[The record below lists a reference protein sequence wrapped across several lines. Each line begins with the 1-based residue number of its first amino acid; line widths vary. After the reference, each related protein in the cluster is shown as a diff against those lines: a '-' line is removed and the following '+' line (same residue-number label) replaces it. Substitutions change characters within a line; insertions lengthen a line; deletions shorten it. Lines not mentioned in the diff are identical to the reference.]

1 MFNSPYPY
9 KYKFSK
15 KVIFDTIEYT
25 EFIYTF
31 WGKGN
36 EKYIVKVEK
45 YIHNLLI
52 LKFYPKKYAD
62 SKSKY
67 QLRTNCHDVFRILAT
82 CLAVMVEMYEQDN
95 SISFGF
101 MGANFEGEDMFKN
114 KRFRVYLKMIKRL
127 FSDEKFEY
135 YEYPDD
141 SCFMMLNRKHEKL
154 DAIQNDIEILF
165 QAMQN
170 NN

>member
-15 KVIFDTIEYT
+15 KIAFEEVEYT
-25 EFIYTF
+25 EFVYTF
-31 WGKGN
+31 WGKSN
-36 EKYIVKVEK
+36 EKYIVKIEK
-45 YIHNLLI
+45 YIHNLHI
-52 LKFYPKKYAD
+52 LKFYPKKYAHSPD
-62 SKSKY
+62 KY
-67 QLRTNCHDVFRILAT
+67 HLRTNSHDVPRILAT
-82 CLAVMVEMYEQDN
+82 CLAIMIEMYRQDN

-101 MGANFEGEDMFKN
+101 MGANFEGEEMLRN
-114 KRFRVYLKMIKRL
+114 KRFRVYLKMIQRL

-135 YEYPDD
+135 YEYPED
-141 SCFMMLNRKHEKL
+141 SCFMMLNRKHQDL

-165 QAMQN
+165 KAMQN